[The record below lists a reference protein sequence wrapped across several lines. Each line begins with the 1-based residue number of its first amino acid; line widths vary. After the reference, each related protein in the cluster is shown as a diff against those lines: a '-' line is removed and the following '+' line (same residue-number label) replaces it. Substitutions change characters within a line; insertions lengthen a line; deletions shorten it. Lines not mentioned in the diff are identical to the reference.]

1 MKIYSQF
8 NSGVVEEKPVV
19 KQEKAKVPPKA
30 LKSLVN
36 RSKQVPT
43 KTETQPIK
51 TETQKTEAVEQSSS
65 KTLSD
70 LEALEKLAKLR
81 DLGILT
87 EEEFVQK
94 KMQLLGL

>member
-1 MKIYSQF
+1 M
-8 NSGVVEEKPVV
+8 
-19 KQEKAKVPPKA
+19 
-30 LKSLVN
+30 VN
-36 RSKQVPT
+36 RSKQAQQT
-43 KTETQPIK
+43 KTETQPTTK
-51 TETQKTEAVEQSSS
+51 TETQPQEQSSN